1 MVIKTEKLI
10 KKTISINK
18 NLNLNRFNE
27 QIT

>member
-1 MVIKTEKLI
+1 MVIKTDKLI